1 MNDRAEDLKE
11 LLKGLK
17 DVKIQAAEIQATY
30 ETVKGLKKLTNT
42 MPQCDSRT
50 SLINQTAQLEIEAM
64 LNEAGLHKKKE
75 KLADLQ
81 KHLAESY
88 KSWFVR
94 DVKDEVEFREK
105 MLGTN
110 PEYYYHESLGVLHE
124 IRSKIGNTSY
134 EV

>member
-1 MNDRAEDLKE
+1 MKAGKQKGEIMNDRTEGLKE

-17 DVKIQAAEIQATY
+17 DVKIQANEIQATY

-50 SLINQTAQLEIEAM
+50 ILVNQTAQLEIEAM
-64 LNEAGLHKKKE
+64 LNEVGLHKKIE

-81 KHLAESY
+81 KDLAEAY

-94 DVKDEVEFREK
+94 DTKDEADFREK
-105 MLGTN
+105 MLEVN
-110 PEYYYHESLGVLHE
+110 PEYYRLESLG
-124 IRSKIGNTSY
+124 SNK
-134 EV
+134 